1 MQSLSSSNS
10 AALRIRTLLLASV
23 ALHLATSPLLA
34 DEDDSAQRIP
44 SSARDLYSPSQ
55 RSFEPQAALPGG
67 PHQNPRGTGGDADD
81 DSHSHP
87 VLMQNLKQRLQYS
100 DPFFRDMVVDLYA
113 RTHYLRQDNANLS
126 RQQAW
131 AGGGA
136 VSLRTGFYRDFLQF
150 EIVGATSQPLYAPSG
165 EGGTLLL
172 TEQQAEVSAL
182 SVANARMR
190 FLGQELTTGRQLL
203 KTPYVNPYDTRM
215 IPNTVEGVVLTRQ
228 RDKSSW
234 LDYGGGYLWGFKA
247 RDSSYFVSFS
257 NELGIH
263 EDRGMLFGGLKL
275 TPVDGL
281 TIGGFNYLI
290 PDVLNTAFAE
300 ADWLLPTIIHEVD
313 FRLSVN
319 YTNQQSVG
327 SRLMRGGDFSASQIS
342 ARAAASYA
350 NATGYVAFSNNG
362 KSDDLVNPFGSFP
375 AYTNMDQMH
384 FNEAGQTAIVGG
396 ISYDFSELVADGLK
410 FAVLYGNAYGIID
423 PATGAPRSDQRELD
437 IKLEYLPKSG
447 PFADTHLMFIYSDVQ
462 FPENRPGERRQQ
474 QFHGALTYLLPTL

>member
-1 MQSLSSSNS
+1 MRSRRERNG
-10 AALRIRTLLLASV
+10 AASRIKVLLLATV
-23 ALHLATSPLLA
+23 ALQLATLPSRA

-67 PHQNPRGTGGDADD
+67 PHQNPRGTGGDADAGD
-81 DSHSHP
+81 HP
-87 VLMQNLKQRLQYS
+87 HAVLLQQRKQRLQYS
-100 DPFFRDMVVDLYA
+100 DPFFRDMVIDLYA
-113 RTHYLRQDNANLS
+113 RTHYLRQDNANRS
-126 RQQAW
+126 RAQAW

-150 EIVGATSQPLYAPSG
+150 EIVGATSQPLYAPAG

-228 RDKSSW
+228 RDAHSW
-234 LDYGGGYLWGFKA
+234 LDYGVGYLWGFKA

-257 NELGIH
+257 NELGIP
-263 EDRGMLFGGLKL
+263 EDRDMLFGGLKL
-275 TPVDGL
+275 TPVEGL
-281 TIGGFNYLI
+281 TVGGFNYLI
-290 PDVLNTAFAE
+290 PDVLNTAFVE
-300 ADWLLPTIIHEVD
+300 ADWLLPPMIDDVD

-327 SRLMRGGDFSASQIS
+327 SALMNGGDFSASQIS

-350 NATGYVAFSNNG
+350 NATGYVAFSRNG
-362 KSDDLVNPFGSFP
+362 NSDDLVNPFGSFP

-384 FNEAGQTAIVGG
+384 FNEAGETAIVGG
-396 ISYDFSELVADGLK
+396 ISYDFSELVADGMK
-410 FAVLYGNAYGIID
+410 VAVIYGSAYGIID

-447 PFADTHLMFIYSDVQ
+447 LFADTHLMFIYSDVQ